1 MVRTLVALGI
11 KYAVSIGT
19 EVSPS
24 RPGARHDNDEQRR
37 KRRDHGGGQAM
48 ISLGLPPVRLRREPP
63 FQNNIVVAAQ
73 GFRVAGVIFTFF
85 LVFFVGSQFPR

>member
-1 MVRTLVALGI
+1 
-11 KYAVSIGT
+11 
-19 EVSPS
+19 
-24 RPGARHDNDEQRR
+24 
-37 KRRDHGGGQAM
+37 M